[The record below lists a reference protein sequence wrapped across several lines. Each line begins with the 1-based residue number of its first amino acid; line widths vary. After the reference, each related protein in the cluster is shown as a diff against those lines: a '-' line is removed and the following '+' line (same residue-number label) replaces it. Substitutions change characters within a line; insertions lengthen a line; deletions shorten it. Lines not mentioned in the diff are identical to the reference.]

1 MGRSAVAD
9 APGITIHIIARLRE
23 HKGLAPRGILSC
35 REAGGG
41 ELSLVSKRKGL
52 FALVFRERSGEEHM
66 LPVPSWN
73 AVPEDTLIHL
83 SMGIGV
89 LGRRLAMIR
98 LNVNGRTLVETPIAV
113 AIDPH
118 ASWRERLG
126 RAGSGRAA
134 AADLNVYEVRRI
146 DMFLGSLWE
155 QRLRDVYAGRWSLP
169 GAAIPGEPAL
179 SSVMPGAATFIVPP
193 ASGGASVIG
202 WETVSPNVSPVW
214 ESA

>member
-1 MGRSAVAD
+1 MGQCAVAD
-9 APGITIHIIARLRE
+9 APGITIHMIARLRE

-83 SMGIGV
+83 SIGIGV

-98 LNVNGRTLVETPIAV
+98 LNVNGRTLVETPLAI
-113 AIDPH
+113 AIDPQ
-118 ASWRERLG
+118 APWRERLG
-126 RAGSGRAA
+126 RAGAGRAA

-169 GAAIPGEPAL
+169 GAAMPGEQALSSAMPAAATLVVPPAL
-179 SSVMPGAATFIVPP
+179 S
-193 ASGGASVIG
+193 GASVTAWQTG
-202 WETVSPNVSPVW
+202 SSNVSPVW
-214 ESA
+214 ERA